1 MGDKEC
7 FMSLF
12 PVRRS
17 AEGHPS
23 ASPESVR
30 SELDKLLSSRGFAAS
45 ERHRRFLQFV
55 VEESL
60 AGRQDGVKES
70 VLAVEVF
77 GRTGSFDPRT
87 DSVVRSEARNLR
99 ARLNEYYSGEG
110 SGDPV
115 VIEIPKGSYVP
126 VFRTLRAGRF
136 PFTRFALA
144 GALALA
150 LCGFAWWFFAV
161 RPALSGAGLRSIAV
175 LPFLNLTGGADGD
188 YAADGFVEDL
198 TTRFGQVRELRVAAR
213 TSAFQFRG
221 KNQDI
226 RKIGRDLGVAAV
238 LEGGFREEKG
248 RVKVTAQ
255 LIDAR
260 QGYHLW
266 AEGYERQAGDLQKVE
281 DEILLAVSNVL
292 GVRPIARTAP
302 LHTPP
307 PEARE
312 AYWQGRYLK
321 ANNWQHAGAESVPY
335 FERAVAADPQF
346 AEAWASLASVHAN
359 MAFHLEG
366 RVADEVAK
374 SREAARRALALN
386 DTIPETYQARA
397 LLSYSHDFDWPAA
410 ERDYRRALD
419 LNPSYAAGHRSFALE
434 LMALG
439 RFDEAIEHLKTAEQL
454 DPISIL
460 TTNNMATT
468 LYCARR
474 YDEAVRVARRHVEMD
489 PQFFPAQSVMA
500 LCDAETGRYAE
511 AIDAFEKAR
520 ARAGE
525 SADLILGPLG
535 NALGRAGRLNEARSI
550 LTELESAQKSDGTA
564 AVALAMVHVG
574 LGERKQAIE
583 CLRQAADTHVT
594 DVLFIGVNPLFDSL
608 RGDADFQA
616 LCTRLGLPA
625 RAAGH

>member
-1 MGDKEC
+1 
-7 FMSLF
+7 MSFF
-12 PVRRS
+12 PVRGS
-17 AEGHPS
+17 AERPPPTS
-23 ASPESVR
+23 AGSVR
-30 SELDKLLSSRGFAAS
+30 SELARLLSSSGFANS

-60 AGRQDGVKES
+60 AGHEAGIKES

-77 GRTGSFDPRT
+77 RRNGSFDPRT

-99 ARLNEYYSGEG
+99 ARLNEYYLGEG

-115 VIEIPKGSYVP
+115 VIELPKGSYAP
-126 VFRTLRAGRF
+126 VFRTVRARRF
-136 PFTRFALA
+136 PYAY
-144 GALALA
+144 LALTGGLAVA

-161 RPALSGAGLRSIAV
+161 RPALGGAGLRSIAV
-175 LPFLNLTGGADGD
+175 LPFLNLTGAPDSD

-198 TTRFGQVRELRVAAR
+198 TTRFGQVHELRVAAR

-260 QGYHLW
+260 SGYHLW
-266 AEGYERQAGDLQKVE
+266 SEGYDRQAEDMQNVE
-281 DEILLAVSNVL
+281 GEIQSAVSKAL
-292 GVRPIARTAP
+292 GLRRMVSTAP
-302 LHTPP
+302 LHTPS

-312 AYWQGRYLK
+312 AYWRGRYLK
-321 ANNWQHAGAESVPY
+321 ANNWQHAGAESIPY
-335 FERAVAADPQF
+335 FERAVAADPEF
-346 AEAWASLASVHAN
+346 AEAWSSLASTHGN

-374 SREAARRALALN
+374 SREAARRAFELS

-397 LLSYSHDFDWPAA
+397 GVSYSYDFDWPAA

-419 LNPSYAAGHRSFALE
+419 LNPSYAVGHRSFALE

-439 RFDEAIEHLKTAEQL
+439 RFDEAIQHLKAAEQL

-474 YDEAVRVARRHVEMD
+474 YDEAIRVARRHLEMD
-489 PQFFPAQSVMA
+489 PRFFPARSVMA
-500 LCDAETGRYAE
+500 LCDAAMGRYAE
-511 AIDAFEKAR
+511 ALGAYEKAR
-520 ARAGE
+520 AQVGE
-525 SADLILGPLG
+525 STDMILGPLG
-535 NALGRAGRLNEARSI
+535 NALGRAGRIGEARSI
-550 LTELESAQKSDGTA
+550 LTELESMQKSDGA
-564 AVALAMVHVG
+564 AGVALAMVHLG
-574 LGERKQAIE
+574 LGERKQAIA

-594 DVLFIGVNPLFDSL
+594 DVLFIGVDPVFDPL

-616 LCTRLGLPA
+616 LCARLGLPGPFPAPA
-625 RAAGH
+625 RPNPLS

>member
-1 MGDKEC
+1 
-7 FMSLF
+7 MSLF
-12 PVRRS
+12 PVRGI
-17 AEGHPS
+17 AGPPP
-23 ASPESVR
+23 ASPRSVR
-30 SELDKLLSSRGFAAS
+30 SELARLLSSSGFAAS

-60 AGRQDGVKES
+60 AGREGGVKES
-70 VLAVEVF
+70 VLAMEVF
-77 GRTGSFDPRT
+77 GRDGSFDPRT

-99 ARLNEYYSGEG
+99 ARLNEYYLGDG

-115 VIEIPKGSYVP
+115 VIELRKGSYVP
-126 VFRTLRAGRF
+126 VFRTVRTRRF
-136 PFTRFALA
+136 PSTRLALA
-144 GALALA
+144 GALAVA

-161 RPALSGAGLRSIAV
+161 RPALSEAGLRSIAV
-175 LPFLNLTGGADGD
+175 LPFLNLTGGSDGD

-198 TTRFGQVRELRVAAR
+198 TTQFGQVHELRVAAR

-226 RKIGRDLGVAAV
+226 RKIARDLGVAAV

-248 RVKVTAQ
+248 RVKITAQ

-260 QGYHLW
+260 KGYHLW
-266 AEGYERQAGDLQKVE
+266 AEGYERQAEDIQKVE
-281 DEILLAVSNVL
+281 GEILSAVSKAL
-292 GVRPIARTAP
+292 GVRPIAWTGS

-312 AYWQGRYLK
+312 AYWRGRYLK
-321 ANNWQHAGAESVPY
+321 ANSWQHAGAESIPY
-335 FERAVAADPQF
+335 FERAVADDPEF
-346 AEAWASLASVHAN
+346 AEAWASLASAHAN

-366 RVADEVAK
+366 TVADEVAK
-374 SREAARRALALN
+374 SREAARRAFELN

-397 LLSYSHDFDWPAA
+397 GVSYSYDFDWPAA

-439 RFDEAIEHLKTAEQL
+439 RFDEAIQHLQAAEQL
-454 DPISIL
+454 DPVSIL

-474 YDEAVRVARRHVEMD
+474 YDEAIRVARRHLEMD
-489 PQFFPAQSVMA
+489 PRFFPAQSLIA
-500 LCDAETGRYAE
+500 LCDTAIGRYAE
-511 AIDAFEKAR
+511 AIGAFEKTR
-520 ARAGE
+520 AQAGE
-525 SADLILGPLG
+525 STDMILGPLG
-535 NALGRAGRLNEARSI
+535 NALGRAGRPSEARSI
-550 LTELESAQKSDGTA
+550 LTELESIQKSDGA
-564 AVALAMVHVG
+564 AGMALAMVHLG

-583 CLRQAADTHVT
+583 WLRQAADAHVT
-594 DVLFIGVNPLFDSL
+594 DVLFIGVNPVFDSL

-616 LCTRLGLPA
+616 LCARLGLPSGA
-625 RAAGH
+625 SGHQTN